1 MADNRAKTFFQDL
14 LELLVQALEHFCL
27 SKSCADAWAGE
38 FRVLVAPASLQIKL
52 KIWKLTV
59 TGTWLT
65 EELVVHYNVL

>member
-1 MADNRAKTFFQDL
+1 MVDNSAKTLFQDL

-27 SKSCADAWAGE
+27 SKSCTGAWAGE
-38 FRVLVAPASLQIKL
+38 FRVLVAPALLQIKL

-59 TGTWLT
+59 TGTWLA